1 MHPEGFNGRSP
12 DIVVTLQVLFCPT
25 NFLCRG
31 EFGGW
36 EGRRISSVEGM
47 TGLSTG
53 CPVGSGRSPGVSGG
67 FYPERFGFSSTKF
80 AWVTDIH

>member
-12 DIVVTLQVLFCPT
+12 DIVVVLQVLFCPT

-80 AWVTDIH
+80 GWVTDFH